1 MDKLLDFVTNNNLS
15 SALSTIAIM
24 LALIFWIVKKC
35 KNWSDSK
42 KIYEFLLNS
51 ATTTD
56 FTFRSTQVISS
67 DTKIAE
73 SRVEELCI
81 KHPKIKRNEKEKQSW
96 RLIE

>member
-1 MDKLLDFVTNNNLS
+1 MDKLLDFVTNNSLS
-15 SALSTIAIM
+15 TALSTIAIIVG
-24 LALIFWIVKKC
+24 LILWILKIS
-35 KNWSDSK
+35 NDRSDSK

-51 ATTTD
+51 AATTD
-56 FTFRSTQVISS
+56 YTFRSTQVISS